1 MMSEEAL
8 ISLIN
13 YVSEIKSETNNI
25 ECKLAAVD
33 CPKKLHDTLSSFS
46 NQSGGGT
53 IIFGIDEKNGF
64 LPEGVYN
71 AADLQKKVSAQCK
84 EMQPHVRALFT
95 VCNYKGK
102 IIVSAEIPEID
113 ISEKPCY
120 YKGRGKMTGSYI
132 RVGDSDEHMTDYE
145 IYSYEAFRNK
155 YQDDIRIIKNADMN
169 DIDGSAI
176 NDYLY
181 RIRAKKSRLSSMEN
195 KEILRISGIEK
206 NNELTLAGA
215 MIFSK
220 YPQMYFPRLCVTA
233 AVVPGYEVGSVD
245 SENTRFI
252 NNQRISGT
260 IPQMLEDTMF
270 FISRSIATRTKIDPG
285 TGKRQD
291 ITEYPLEA
299 VREIVLNA
307 LVHRDYSVHTE
318 GMPIQV
324 IIYKNRMEVINP
336 GGLYGRIKIDQL
348 GTVQPDTRNPIISTL
363 LEDIGITENRYSG
376 IPTIRRVMREA
387 GLPEPVFEDIRGSFK
402 VTLFN
407 GCNTKSAGS
416 LAEFCETPRTRK
428 EIMEFIGAK
437 NNYYSFTKKVKP
449 LIDSGQLALTIPDKP
464 KSKNQKYIAVK

>member
-1 MMSEEAL
+1 MMSEDAL

-33 CPKKLHDTLSSFS
+33 CPKKLYDTLSSFS

-53 IIFGIDEKNGF
+53 IIFGINEKNSF

-84 EMQPHVRALFT
+84 EMHPHVRALFT

-169 DIDGSAI
+169 NIDGSAV

-181 RIRAKKSRLSSMEN
+181 RIRAKKNRLSLMEN

-206 NNELTLAGA
+206 NHELTLAGV

-245 SENTRFI
+245 SDNTRFI

-270 FISRSIATRTKIDPG
+270 FISRCIATRTKIDPE

-324 IIYKNRMEVINP
+324 IIYKNRIEFINP

-348 GTVQPDTRNPIISTL
+348 GSVQADTRNPIISTL
-363 LEDIGITENRYSG
+363 LEDMGITENRYSG

-407 GCNTKSAGS
+407 GNNINSAGN
-416 LAEFCETPRTRK
+416 LTDFCETPKTRK

-437 NNYYSFTKKVKP
+437 NNYYAFTKKVKP
-449 LIDSGQLALTIPDKP
+449 FIDSGQLALTIPDKP
-464 KSKNQKYIAVK
+464 KSKNQKYVTVK